1 MAQKAR
7 GDTADILLNLNWQR
21 TLCARAGFA
30 PPQRRDPPEVGAFPF
45 RTSPKPIRIVWIVF
59 DELSQEIAFANRP
72 ADLRLPIST
81 VCGRRASTP
90 PQPSLL
96 SPPAGKAQEELPPA
110 TRISSIE
117 AERELVQVVVQMLPA
132 DGTLMSAQQPSLQQ
146 GCHTVHPRK
155 QI

>member
-1 MAQKAR
+1 MPNGQAVKGCLLACWPRNRLRLDALLTMAQKAR

-96 SPPAGKAQEELPPA
+96 SPPAVASKRVGSPVSPRLSLG
-110 TRISSIE
+110 SS
-117 AERELVQVVVQMLPA
+117 L
-132 DGTLMSAQQPSLQQ
+132 
-146 GCHTVHPRK
+146 
-155 QI
+155 